1 MLIRNRIGEVLN
13 VSKLHST
20 PPEGYKSSN
29 EFLNQAIKVETHLD
43 PERLLYHLQEIEQ
56 YLGRTKKS
64 KDGVY
69 EDRLIDLDILTFN
82 EGQINKPFIKI
93 PHPRILE
100 RTFVLLPLLEIYPYS
115 LETLKFNG

>member
-1 MLIRNRIGEVLN
+1 MLIRTRIGEVLN
-13 VSKLHST
+13 VSKLYST
-20 PPEGYKSSN
+20 PPEGYRSSN

-43 PERLLYHLQEIEQ
+43 PEKLLYNLQEIEQ

-82 EGQINKPFIKI
+82 ENQINKPFIKI

-100 RTFVLLPLLEIYPYS
+100 RTFVLLPLLEIYPHS